1 MKSIWLGILV
11 GVLATFAFAPPA
23 SAVPLQITVIGNA
36 QGCFGLGCSPAEAAA
51 TVMNGVPLA
60 YTSSVPVDFSGTTNG
75 GSLAVD
81 DGTTGNFGSISLG
94 RSPSSVAMN
103 VPFML
108 QLSFVTPT
116 GPALGLFQ
124 GLISGVVSPDPSGGV
139 QLAFSPT
146 SQSIS
151 FTHGLPGDLSGMLTA
166 LLDNI
171 SLAPGGTAPL
181 TGLITAGTPGVSVP
195 EPDTLGL
202 MGIGLAAI
210 LGLAWRRRRNR
221 ELA

>member
-1 MKSIWLGILV
+1 MKSIWLAMLA
-11 GVLATFAFAPPA
+11 GVFATFAFAPPA
-23 SAVPLQITVIGNA
+23 SAVPLQIMVIGDA
-36 QGCFGLGCSPAEAAA
+36 QGCFGSGCSPAEAAA

-60 YTSSVPVDFSGTTNG
+60 YSTLVPADFSGTTTG

-81 DGTTGNFGSISLG
+81 GTTANFGVLSLG
-94 RSPSSVAMN
+94 TSASPVTMI
-103 VPFML
+103 VPFTL

-124 GLISGVVSPDPSGGV
+124 GLVSGVVSPNPSDGV
-139 QLAFSPT
+139 QLTFSPT

-151 FTHGLPGDLSGMLTA
+151 FTDGLPGDLSGMLTV

-202 MGIGLAAI
+202 MGIGLVAI
-210 LGLAWRRRRNR
+210 LGFAWRRRRIR
-221 ELA
+221 GLA